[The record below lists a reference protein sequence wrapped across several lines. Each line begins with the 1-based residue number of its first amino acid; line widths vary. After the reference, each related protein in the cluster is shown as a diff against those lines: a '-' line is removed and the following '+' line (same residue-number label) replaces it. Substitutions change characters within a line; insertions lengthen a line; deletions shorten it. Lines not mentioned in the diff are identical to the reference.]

1 MQSLMCIATDDLKFL
16 GMSFVAP
23 VACGFL
29 LVSAIIVQIG
39 EALRDTTHIV
49 WIPGGWSIASSVSF
63 AMAGGLSDIFG
74 RRYPVLAGQVFTI
87 VGAVSSIPSSF

>member
-1 MQSLMCIATDDLKFL
+1 MYVATADLKFL

-39 EALRDTTHIV
+39 EALGDTIHIV
-49 WIPGGWSIASSVSF
+49 WIAGGWSIASSVSF
-63 AMAGGLSDIFG
+63 AMAGGLSLG
-74 RRYPVLAGQVFTI
+74 VATLYLLAKFSQLLEL
-87 VGAVSSIPSSF
+87 